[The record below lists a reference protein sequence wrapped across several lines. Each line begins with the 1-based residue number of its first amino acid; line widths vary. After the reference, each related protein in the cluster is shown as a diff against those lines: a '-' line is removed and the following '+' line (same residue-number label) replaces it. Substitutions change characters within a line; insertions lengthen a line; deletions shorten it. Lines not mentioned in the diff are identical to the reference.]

1 MFDVVFLT
9 HAVGARSVGFER
21 AAHRSQARAGDAT
34 DVRPLC
40 RRVRLQPEGRRR
52 GGCAG
57 LGGGLACR
65 KQFRRCGQWW
75 SVERGFGV
83 GSRGF
88 GVAKRIGVEGGQGT
102 HLAFLDGCCVQQHH
116 HQAWQWSPPPPGTVC
131 RRHAPCSEACHR
143 PELTWYSPLALVVV
157 VRRRVWQV

>member
-65 KQFRRCGQWW
+65 KQFRRCGQLK
-75 SVERGFGV
+75 GV
-83 GSRGF
+83 SG
-88 GVAKRIGVEGGQGT
+88 
-102 HLAFLDGCCVQQHH
+102 LARAGLEWRSG
-116 HQAWQWSPPPPGTVC
+116 
-131 RRHAPCSEACHR
+131 
-143 PELTWYSPLALVVV
+143 
-157 VRRRVWQV
+157 